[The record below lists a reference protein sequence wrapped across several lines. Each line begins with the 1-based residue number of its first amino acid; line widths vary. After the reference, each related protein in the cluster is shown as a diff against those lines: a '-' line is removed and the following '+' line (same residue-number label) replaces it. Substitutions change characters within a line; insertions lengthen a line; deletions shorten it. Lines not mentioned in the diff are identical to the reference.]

1 MVIYPFIYYLCE
13 VKQYPP
19 GATAQQVLRRP
30 PNATVGN
37 VMLPPPARAPPAPVT
52 SSSSSISVPISTGST
67 VTAPIQLPQTQ
78 APPADNND
86 SRNGSANIRP
96 SELYIPVVDMS
107 RPEVVRQL
115 ETIGVNLFIPISN
128 LTAGTHQG
136 SFFIPIMT
144 ADAVR
149 RNQTTDQATSQLG
162 FPHLSGVMNLGK
174 PEGLFRTP
182 SSSQPSDGS
191 QQRAGPGK

>member
-1 MVIYPFIYYLCE
+1 
-13 VKQYPP
+13 
-19 GATAQQVLRRP
+19 
-30 PNATVGN
+30 
-37 VMLPPPARAPPAPVT
+37 MLPPPARAPPAPIT
-52 SSSSSISVPISTGST
+52 SSSSSISVPVSTGSP
-67 VTAPIQLPQTQ
+67 VTAPVQPPQTQ
-78 APPADNND
+78 QPAPHADNND
-86 SRNGSANIRP
+86 SRNGGANIRP

-144 ADAVR
+144 AEAVR

-174 PEGLFRTP
+174 PEGLPCTP

-191 QQRAGPGK
+191 QQRSGPGK